1 MIQAKNLMKSKPKKA
16 IDQSTEEKIKAAA
29 YKLFTRKGYAGTRTR
44 DIAEEAGINLAL
56 LNYYFR
62 SKEKLF
68 DLIMADN
75 MKQFMFGIFAI
86 ANDEKTGYEDKIT
99 RIVNAYID
107 MLTVQPDMPIFVLS
121 EIRYDPGGLIEKMK
135 LDSTVMHSYFVKQL
149 KQAIEAGE
157 IEPINPLQIL
167 MNILGLTIFPFIG
180 SPLLKKIGGMADDQF
195 TGMMQ
200 ERKKMIPIWIKEML
214 KEVARVWLF
223 LT

>member
-1 MIQAKNLMKSKPKKA
+1 MKRKKEKE

-29 YKLFTRKGYAGTRTR
+29 YKLFTQKGYAGTRTR
-44 DIAEEAGINLAL
+44 DIAEESGINLAL

-86 ANDEKTGYEDKIT
+86 TNDETTGYEEKFT

-121 EIRYDPGGLIEKMK
+121 EIRYDPSGLIEKMK
-135 LDSTVMHSYFVKQL
+135 LDNTIMNSHLMKQL
-149 KQAIEAGE
+149 KQASDEGE
-157 IEPINPLQIL
+157 IEEINPIHIL
-167 MNILGLTIFPFIG
+167 MNLLGLTIFPFIG
-180 SPLLKKIGGMADDQF
+180 SPLLKKIGGMGDEHFMA
-195 TGMMQ
+195 MMQ
-200 ERKKMIPIWIKEML
+200 ERKKLIPVWIKAII
-214 KEVARVWLF
+214 KKK
-223 LT
+223 

>member
-1 MIQAKNLMKSKPKKA
+1 MKSKPKKE

-29 YKLFTRKGYAGTRTR
+29 YKLFTQKGYAGTRTR

-99 RIVNAYID
+99 LIVNAYID

-121 EIRYDPGGLIEKMK
+121 EIRYDPSGLVEKMK
-135 LDSTVMHSYFVKQL
+135 LDSAVMHSHLIKQL
-149 KQAIEAGE
+149 KQAIETGE
-157 IEPINPLQIL
+157 IEPVNPLHIL

-180 SPLLKKIGGMADDQF
+180 SPVLKKIGGMTDDQF
-195 TGMMQ
+195 TEMMQ
-200 ERKKMIPIWIKEML
+200 ERKKMIPVWIKEIL
-214 KEVARVWLF
+214 KRK
-223 LT
+223 